1 MFVPVLF
8 GVSIL
13 VFAILHLI
21 PGDPARILLFGST
34 PTPGEIARLRHSLG
48 LDKPLPVQY
57 VDYIGRLVR
66 GDMGTSFT
74 THESVSSDVI
84 SRLPDTLELAGSA
97 MVVALAFGIP
107 LGIVSGLRPG
117 TLVDRLAT
125 GTSVL
130 GLAIP
135 YFWLAFLLILLFAVH
150 LGWLPSLGTGSP
162 EAIVLPAVSLGVGFA
177 SVITRLL
184 RSSLISV
191 YQQPYIR
198 LARANG
204 MPRRTIFWRHALRN
218 SLTSVVTIVGIEFG
232 TMISGAVVIEVIFG
246 RPGLGSYLIEAI
258 RDKDI
263 PAVQGSVLLISLL
276 YLIINLLV
284 DLSYGYLDP
293 RTRLSWAQR

>member
-8 GVSIL
+8 GVSVL

-34 PTPGEIARLRHSLG
+34 PTPGEIARLRRSLG
-48 LDKPLPVQY
+48 LDKPLPIQY
-57 VDYIGRLVR
+57 VDYIGRLLR

-74 THESVSSDVI
+74 THEPVSSDVV
-84 SRLPDTLELAGSA
+84 SRLPDTLALAGSA
-97 MVVALAFGIP
+97 MAVALAVGIP
-107 LGIVSGLRPG
+107 LGIIGGLRPG
-117 TLVDRLAT
+117 TLIDRLAT

-135 YFWLAFLLILLFAVH
+135 YFWLAFLLILLFAVQ

-162 EAIVLPAVSLGVGFA
+162 DAIVLPAVSLGVGFA

-191 YQQPYIR
+191 YQEPYIR

-204 MPRRTIFWRHALRN
+204 MRGSTIFWRHALRN
-218 SLTSVVTIVGIEFG
+218 ALTSVVTIIGIEFG

-246 RPGLGSYLIEAI
+246 RPGLGSYLVEAI

-263 PAVQGSVLLISLL
+263 PAVQGSVLVISLL

-284 DLSYGYLDP
+284 DLSHGYLDP
-293 RTRLSWAQR
+293 RIRLSWARK